1 MSWFRFLR
9 RRRKDAELQAELD
22 VYLAEEA
29 AENMARGLSAGEAQR
44 LARVK
49 LGNMSMVRETLWSQN
64 TPGVEKLWRDARYA
78 ARTLKRSPG
87 FSLVA
92 IAVMALCI
100 GAATSLFTIVRSVML
115 RPLPF
120 RDPGRLVMVYEH
132 FRSASANQRSFN
144 YNPVAPADFYDW
156 RSQTHGFED
165 MAVWCWWHFNLT
177 GERGELPERVET
189 GASSWNFFQL
199 LGVQPAI
206 GRTFAET
213 EDRPDSNVVL
223 LTWSLFK
230 RRFGGDASIVGRQ
243 IHLDSRPFT
252 VVGVLPAQFTYPDA
266 KVQVWVP
273 YRTAIPAMVLQHHDF
288 HFSNVVARMRPDVSL
303 ATALSQVGAVQYRLH
318 MQYLNAPVAEDA
330 ASRTMV
336 DDLAQNVK
344 KPLTILMCAVTCMLL
359 IGCLNIANLL
369 VARGAARQKEVAIR
383 NALGAQRS
391 TLIREQLMESL
402 LICLGGGSL
411 GMILSIAA
419 TEWLGRAWK
428 DLPSA
433 ESIHVDGAVLMFA
446 CGMVAATALLSGL
459 LPAISSTGKAVFAT
473 LQASTRGASGNLGR
487 TALRKGLLTIEI
499 AVTVVLLVAAGLL
512 VKSFVKLRAVD
523 VGCVTDNVLTLHYN
537 LPKQKY
543 DTPEKVN
550 AFNETLLE
558 RLRALPGV
566 EGAALGSALPG
577 GGYGGDDV
585 FTIPEHPQLKPGAEL
600 PDAMYRVADPG
611 YFSALQI
618 PLLSGRFFTG
628 QDRGHADKAGAD
640 TNSLANKTIISRELA
655 RRYFA
660 GENPI
665 GKHLHVSARGNRD
678 YEIVGIVGDTLWR
691 VGQPL
696 MATMYFP
703 ILSGANDEGVS
714 LAVRTA
720 TDPLA
725 MSIPVQKQIAALDPE
740 LPVSDVMTMQQM
752 IGDSLDN
759 ASFSATLVLAFA
771 MLSLALASVGLYG
784 VLSYLMTQRMTEIG
798 IRMALGAQRQQV
810 LKMMLADG
818 MRPALAGLVFGL
830 AASAAAVRL
839 IQSMLYETQS
849 LDPGIYVS
857 VTVTLL
863 MVAVLAC
870 LVPAW
875 RASQLDPT
883 QALRSE

>member
-1 MSWFRFLR
+1 MSWLRFLR
-9 RRRKDAELQAELD
+9 RRQKDVELQAELD
-22 VYLAEEA
+22 VFLAEEA
-29 AENMARGLSAGEAQR
+29 AENMARGMTAGEAHRQ
-44 LARVK
+44 ARVK
-49 LGNMSMVRETLWSQN
+49 LGNMSIARETLWRQN
-64 TPGVEKLWRDARYA
+64 TLGVEKLWRDARYA
-78 ARTLKRSPG
+78 ARTLRRSPG
-87 FSLVA
+87 FSLIA

-120 RDPGRLVMVYEH
+120 RDPDGLVMVYEH

-165 MAVWCWWHFNLT
+165 MAVWCRYQYNLA
-177 GERGELPERVET
+177 GERGELPEQVQA
-189 GASSWNFFQL
+189 GVGSWNLFEL
-199 LGVQPAI
+199 LGVQPAL
-206 GRTFAET
+206 GRAFTAS
-213 EDRPDSNVVL
+213 EDRQGSDVVL
-223 LTWSLFK
+223 LTWSLFE
-230 RRFGGDASIVGRQ
+230 RRFGGDGSIVGRQ
-243 IHLDSRPFT
+243 IHLDSKPFT

-273 YRTAIPAMVLQHHDF
+273 YAASLPPEILRHHDY
-288 HFSNVVARMRPDVSL
+288 HFSHVVARLRPHVSL
-303 ATALSQVGAVQYRLH
+303 ATALSQAEAVQYRLH
-318 MQYLNAPVAEDA
+318 MQHLNDPVAEDV
-330 ASRTMV
+330 ASRTMI

-344 KPLTILMCAVTCMLL
+344 KPLTILMCAVACMLL

-383 NALGAQRS
+383 NALGAQRF

-402 LICLGGGSL
+402 LICAAGGSL
-411 GMILSIAA
+411 GMMLSIAA
-419 TEWLGRAWK
+419 TEWLARAWK

-433 ESIHVDGAVLMFA
+433 EGIHLDGAVLVFA
-446 CGMVAATALLSGL
+446 CGLVAATALLSGL

-473 LQASTRGASGNLGR
+473 LQAATRGASGNLGR
-487 TALRKGLLTIEI
+487 TSLRKWLLTVEI

-512 VKSFVKLRAVD
+512 VKSFVKLRTTD

-550 AFNETLLE
+550 AFHETLAE

-566 EGAALGSALPG
+566 EGVALSSSLPG
-577 GGYGGDDV
+577 EGYGGDDV

-628 QDRGHADKAGAD
+628 QDRGNRDKTGG
-640 TNSLANKTIISRELA
+640 ANKTIISRELA
-655 RRYFA
+655 RSYFA

-665 GKHLHVSARGNRD
+665 GKHLHVPARGNRD

-691 VGQPL
+691 VGQPVR
-696 MATMYFP
+696 ATMYFP

-714 LAVRTA
+714 LAVHTA

-725 MSIPVQKQIAALDPE
+725 LSIPVQKQIAALDPE
-740 LPVSDVMTMQQM
+740 LPVSDVMTMRQM

-771 MLSLALASVGLYG
+771 VLSLALASVGLYG

-798 IRMALGAQRQQV
+798 IRMAMGAQRQQV
-810 LKMMLADG
+810 LQMMLADG

-849 LDPGIYVS
+849 LDPGIYAS
-857 VTVTLL
+857 VTVALL
-863 MVAVLAC
+863 TVAVLAC

-875 RASQLDPT
+875 RASRLEPT